1 MATILFRK
9 GAGQGASLELKLDM
23 DPFSRRECPFM
34 LRGVSSRCLFDVEA
48 HHAPYSNPRRFL
60 FSPTSGVRVSLEI
73 DVAKERL
80 LMKIPSIVG
89 FCAKWCGPVSLL
101 IVLCF
106 PGQFL
111 AQSPPLT
118 PGDVVQLWLTV
129 YPDNLDRAANMT
141 TLNFRQGIPRLD
153 WVDAQDPILRGLR
166 LKYGQGRIL
175 YEDIQGNEARVI
187 LRVPVSSWMGSAIK
201 DELYSLVKGEEG
213 LWFIDRVEEYVPNT
227 NQWR

>member
-1 MATILFRK
+1 MV
-9 GAGQGASLELKLDM
+9 
-23 DPFSRRECPFM
+23 
-34 LRGVSSRCLFDVEA
+34 RGVSSRCLFDLEA
-48 HHAPYSNPRRFL
+48 QHSPYSIPRELL
-60 FSPTSGVRVSLEI
+60 FSPASSVRVSLDV

-89 FCAKWCGPVSLL
+89 FCGKWCGPVSLL

-106 PGQFL
+106 PGQLL

-141 TLNFRQGIPRLD
+141 TLNFRQGIPRQD
-153 WVDAQDPILRGLR
+153 WIDAQDPILRGLR

-187 LRVPVSSWMGSAIK
+187 LRVPVSSWMGSAVK

-213 LWFIDRVEEYVPNT
+213 LWFIDRVDEYVPNT
-227 NQWR
+227 N